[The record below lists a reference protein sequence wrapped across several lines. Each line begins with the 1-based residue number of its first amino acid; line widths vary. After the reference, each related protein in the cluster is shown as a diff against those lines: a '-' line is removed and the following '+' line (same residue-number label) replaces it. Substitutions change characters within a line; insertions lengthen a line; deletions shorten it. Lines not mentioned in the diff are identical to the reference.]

1 LSDHNIT
8 TAGDMDVKE
17 GIYGKISSAGDLRI
31 VGKIKAEK
39 IKSAGDL
46 TANEE
51 VEVEEMSIFGD
62 GLLKKLLK
70 GTKVSTFGDLESLST
85 VEVKELNIYG
95 GVKGKIF
102 NTEKFIVNGDIEA
115 ADEINSDFLE
125 INGTVKVEGSMN
137 IGSGNF
143 NLMGNSKVNEIFC
156 QDLRVN
162 SGNSNYTG
170 LLSGLISRNN
180 YGKLVVK
187 LIEGDEIFLENTICD
202 IVSGKNIQIGRG
214 SKVKRVEYQN
224 TLKIFENGEVSEK
237 EEF

>member
-8 TAGDMDVKE
+8 TAGDMDVSE
-17 GIYGKISSAGDLRI
+17 GVYGKISSAGDLRI

-39 IKSAGDL
+39 IKSAGDII
-46 TANEE
+46 ANEE
-51 VEVEEMSIFGD
+51 VEVGNMTIFGD
-62 GLLKKLLK
+62 GLFKKLLK
-70 GTKVSTFGDLESLST
+70 ASEVSTFGDLESQNT
-85 VEVKELNIYG
+85 IEAKELKVYG
-95 GVKGKIF
+95 GVRGKIF

-125 INGTVKVEGSMN
+125 INGTIKALGSMN

-143 NLMGNSKVNEIFC
+143 NLMGDSKVNEIFC

-162 SGNSNYTG
+162 AGDSSYTG
-170 LLSGLISRNN
+170 ILSGLISRNGN
-180 YGKLVVK
+180 GKLVAE

-202 IVSGKNIQIGRG
+202 IVRGKNIQIGRG
-214 SKVKRVEYQN
+214 SKIRRVEYQD
-224 TLKIFENGEVSEK
+224 TLKIFENGEVTEK

>member
-1 LSDHNIT
+1 MSDQNIT
-8 TAGDMDVKE
+8 TAGDMDVAK
-17 GIYGKISSAGDLRI
+17 GVYGKISSAGDLRI

-62 GLLKKLLK
+62 GLFKKLVRGK
-70 GTKVSTFGDLESLST
+70 KVSTFGDLESLNT
-85 VEVKELNIYG
+85 VEIKELNVYG
-95 GVKGKIF
+95 AVKGKIF

-125 INGTVKVEGSMN
+125 INGTVKSLGSMN

-162 SGNSNYTG
+162 AGNSNYTG
-170 LLSGLISRNN
+170 ILSGLISRNS
-180 YGKLVVK
+180 YGKLTVQ

-202 IVSGKNIQIGRG
+202 TVRGKNIQIGRG
-214 SKVKRVEYQN
+214 SKIRRVEYQN
-224 TLKIFENGEVSEK
+224 TLKIYENGEVTEK

>member
-1 LSDHNIT
+1 MSNQNIT
-8 TAGDMDVKE
+8 TAGDLDVVE
-17 GIYGKISSAGDLRI
+17 GVYGKISSAGDLRI

-51 VEVEEMSIFGD
+51 VEVENMTIFGD
-62 GLLKKLLK
+62 GLFKKLVK
-70 GTKVSTFGDLESLST
+70 GLKVSTFGDLESLST
-85 VEVKELNIYG
+85 VEVKELSVYG
-95 GVKGKIF
+95 EVKGKIF
-102 NTEKFIVNGDIEA
+102 NTEKFTVNGDIDA

-125 INGTVKVEGSMN
+125 INGTVKAVGSMN

-156 QDLRVN
+156 QDLKVN
-162 SGNSNYTG
+162 AGKSSYTG
-170 LLSGLISRNN
+170 ILSGLISQNH
-180 YGKLVVK
+180 GKLFAE

-202 IVSGKNIQIGRG
+202 VVRGKNIQIGRG
-214 SKVKRVEYQN
+214 SKIRRVEYQN
-224 TLKIFENGEVSEK
+224 TLKIYENGEVTEK